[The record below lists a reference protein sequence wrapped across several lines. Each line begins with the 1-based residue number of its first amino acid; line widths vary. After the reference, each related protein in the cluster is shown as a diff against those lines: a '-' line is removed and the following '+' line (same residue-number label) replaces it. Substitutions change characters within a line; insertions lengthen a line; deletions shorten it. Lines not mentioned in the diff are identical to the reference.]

1 MTRRRSD
8 QLPPASDDLHE
19 VLLTL
24 SAPEFDR
31 FVCDLKLL
39 REQFAGSN
47 THAIIEAVHE
57 YAATVSEATVRERKP
72 A

>member
-1 MTRRRSD
+1 MTGGGSD
-8 QLPPASDDLHE
+8 RPPRASDGLRE

-24 SAPEFDR
+24 SAAEFDR

-39 REQFAGSN
+39 RQECAGSN
-47 THAIIEAVHE
+47 TQAIVEAVHE
-57 YAATVSEATVRERKP
+57 CATRVRVATVHEGKA

>member
-1 MTRRRSD
+1 MTGGRSD
-8 QLPPASDDLHE
+8 QPLPTSDGLRE

-24 SAPEFDR
+24 SAAEFDR

-39 REQFAGSN
+39 RQQFAGSN
-47 THAIIEAVHE
+47 TQAIVEAVHE
-57 YAATVSEATVRERKP
+57 CATRVKVATVHEGKA

>member
-1 MTRRRSD
+1 MTGGRSD
-8 QLPPASDDLHE
+8 QPPRASDDLRE

-24 SAPEFDR
+24 SAAEFDR

-39 REQFAGSN
+39 RQQFAWSN
-47 THAIIEAVHE
+47 TQVIVEAVHE
-57 YAATVSEATVRERKP
+57 CATRVRVATVHEGNA